1 MTFKNKILFFDNS
14 ALTLKCNNLLCENK
28 TGQFAAE
35 LKKLGNKVTMFG
47 QVVENENTVHAF
59 NLEKNGI
66 DVICIKRKKNKII
79 NYLILYVLMIP
90 KIIKADFVYI
100 FYPSAFRYAA
110 VLCWLFRTSYGIYIR
125 GEQDL
130 QSQSSKWI
138 YKKAFVV
145 FTVTDYFTQMVNKIT
160 NKNTAH
166 SIRPM
171 IPLAEKDLVIDRLYI
186 DKEHYTLL
194 FLGRVEA
201 DKGVEELL
209 QAVKLLEQKKYSFT
223 LNLVGNGGFLPKAK
237 EIINKL
243 GIANTV
249 CIKGTV
255 LDPAQVRQ
263 LYLDADLYVLPTY
276 HEGFPRTLY
285 EAMIFGTPIIT
296 TFVGGIPAIM
306 EAGHNCLE
314 IMPKSVE
321 SIVDT
326 VEYAI
331 NNYAELAECAKNAS
345 KTVVPIIDADRLS
358 HAAHLT
364 SILNN

>member
-1 MTFKNKILFFDNS
+1 MKILLLDNS
-14 ALTLKCNNLLCENK
+14 SLTPIDCFLFCENK

-35 LKKLGNKVTMFG
+35 LKRLGNKVTMFG
-47 QVVENENTVHAF
+47 QVVEKENTVHAF
-59 NLEKNGI
+59 NLEENGI
-66 DVICIKRKKNKII
+66 DVIGIKRKKNKVI
-79 NYLILYVLMIP
+79 NYLLLYFLMIP
-90 KIIKADFVYI
+90 RIIKADFVYI
-100 FYPSAFRYAA
+100 FYPSAFKYVS
-110 VLCWLFRTSYGIYIR
+110 VLCWLLRTPYGVYIR
-125 GEQDL
+125 GEQGV

-138 YKKAFVV
+138 YKRAFVI

-171 IPLAEKDLVIDRLYI
+171 IPLTEKDLVVDRSYI
-186 DKEHYTLL
+186 AKEHYTIL

-209 QAVKLLEQKKYSFT
+209 QAVKLLEQEKYSFT

-237 EIINKL
+237 ELVNQL
-243 GIANTV
+243 DMANIV
-249 CIKGTV
+249 SIKGAI

-285 EAMIFGTPIIT
+285 EAMVFGTPIIT

-306 EAGHNCLE
+306 VAGHNCLE
-314 IMPKSVE
+314 IRSKSVE

-331 NNYAELAECAKNAS
+331 NNYAELAVYAKNAS
-345 KTVVPIIDADRLS
+345 KTVVPIIDSDRLS

-364 SILNN
+364 SMLNN